1 MSRAEEFIDK
11 QFNERHRWQ
20 SPPVTRDTHLQRF
33 TKRAFDIIV
42 SFFGLLILSPFF
54 LYIAYR
60 IKRDSP
66 GPIYYHGPRIGYKG
80 KTFKIYKFRTM
91 YECPDSYT
99 GPRLTGHSYMV
110 RNL

>member
-11 QFNERHRWQ
+11 QFKERHRWQ
-20 SPPVTRDTHLQRF
+20 SPPVTRDTMLQRF
-33 TKRAFDIIV
+33 TKRTFDIII

-66 GPIYYHGPRIGYKG
+66 GP
-80 KTFKIYKFRTM
+80 
-91 YECPDSYT
+91 
-99 GPRLTGHSYMV
+99 
-110 RNL
+110 